1 MASAEHR
8 PDDELVRSF
17 LDGDREAFA
26 ALVERHERRVY
37 NLAFR
42 MLGNPEDA
50 RDTSQDV
57 FVSCLRKL
65 SGFRGASSFTTWLHR
80 ITVNACYDSLRKRG
94 REELM
99 GDDEGGLPE
108 PPSSSDVAE
117 EAALAVDIQR
127 ALLRVPEEFR
137 VVLVMH
143 DVQGVPYEEI
153 AEALGAPVGTVK
165 SRLHRGRVALARILG
180 GSGGVAGPERGSDVE
195 SGQRT
200 PRGERGTRRGAA
212 GVEREHP
219 GGSSPSNQQVTR
231 E

>member
-1 MASAEHR
+1 MASAGGR

-17 LDGDREAFA
+17 LDGDRESFA
-26 ALVERHERRVY
+26 TLVERHERRVY

-57 FVSCLRKL
+57 FLTCLRKL

-80 ITVNACYDSLRKRG
+80 ITVNACYDALRKRG
-94 REELM
+94 REELV
-99 GDDEGGLPE
+99 GDDDGRFPE
-108 PPSSSDVAE
+108 PPATSDLAD
-117 EAALAVDIQR
+117 EAAMAVDIQR

-143 DVQGVPYEEI
+143 DVQGIPYEEI
-153 AEALGAPVGTVK
+153 AGALGAPVGTVK

-180 GSGGVAGPERGSDVE
+180 RTSE
-195 SGQRT
+195 SEQRS
-200 PRGERGTRRGAA
+200 RKG
-212 GVEREHP
+212 EHP
-219 GGSSPSNQQVTR
+219 GGSRPSNKQVTR

>member
-1 MASAEHR
+1 MAGRTAGGEPGPGAPASR
-8 PDDELVRSF
+8 LDDELVRAF
-17 LDGDREAFA
+17 LHGDREAFG

-42 MLGNPEDA
+42 MLGNTEDA

-57 FVSCLRKL
+57 FITCLRKL

-80 ITVNACYDSLRKRG
+80 ITVNACYDALRKRR
-94 REELM
+94 REELV
-99 GDDEGGLPE
+99 GDEDEGFPE
-108 PPSSSDVAE
+108 PPSSGPDLAE
-117 EAALAVDIQR
+117 EAALTVDIQR

-137 VVLVMH
+137 VVVVMH

-165 SRLHRGRVALARILG
+165 SRLHRGRVALARALG
-180 GSGGVAGPERGSDVE
+180 GPPGRSG
-195 SGQRT
+195 
-200 PRGERGTRRGAA
+200 
-212 GVEREHP
+212 EHP
-219 GGSSPSNQQVTR
+219 GGSHPSNQQVSR

>member
-1 MASAEHR
+1 MASSETR

-17 LDGDREAFA
+17 LGGDREAFA
-26 ALVERHERRVY
+26 GLVERHERRVY

-57 FVSCLRKL
+57 FLTCLRKL

-94 REELM
+94 RVHLVGEDEERFP
-99 GDDEGGLPE
+99 ELPA
-108 PPSSSDVAE
+108 SSDLAE

-143 DVQGVPYEEI
+143 DVQGTPYEDI

-165 SRLHRGRVALARILG
+165 SRLHRGRVALAKVLG
-180 GSGGVAGPERGSDVE
+180 RSFQG
-195 SGQRT
+195 
-200 PRGERGTRRGAA
+200 
-212 GVEREHP
+212 EHP
-219 GGSSPSNQQVTR
+219 GGARPSNQQVTQ

>member
-1 MASAEHR
+1 LASAGGP

-57 FVSCLRKL
+57 FLTCLRKL
-65 SGFRGASSFTTWLHR
+65 SGFRGASTFTTWLHR
-80 ITVNACYDSLRKRG
+80 ITVNACYDALRKRG
-94 REELM
+94 REELV
-99 GDDEGGLPE
+99 GDDQGGFPE
-108 PPSSSDVAE
+108 RPGSSDLAD
-117 EAALAVDIQR
+117 EAAMALDIQR

-143 DVQGVPYEEI
+143 DVQAIPYDEI

-165 SRLHRGRVALARILG
+165 SRLHRGRVALARALG

-200 PRGERGTRRGAA
+200 PRGEGRSSD
-212 GVEREHP
+212 REPP
-219 GGSSPSNQQVTR
+219 GGSRPSNQQVTR

>member
-1 MASAEHR
+1 VARFPGR
-8 PDDELVRSF
+8 PDEELIRSF
-17 LDGDREAFA
+17 LDGDREAFG

-57 FVSCLRKL
+57 FLTCLRKL

-94 REELM
+94 REELV
-99 GDDEGGLPE
+99 GDEDGDFPE
-108 PPSSSDVAE
+108 PASSPPDLAE
-117 EAALAVDIQR
+117 EAAAAVDVQR
-127 ALLRVPEEFR
+127 ALLRVPQEFR
-137 VVLVMH
+137 VVLLMH
-143 DVQGVPYEEI
+143 DVQGIPYEDI

-165 SRLHRGRVALARILG
+165 SRLHRGRVALARAVG
-180 GSGGVAGPERGSDVE
+180 GSGGVAGPERDRAKE

-200 PRGERGTRRGAA
+200 PRTEGPSLD
-212 GVEREHP
+212 REHP
-219 GGSSPSNQQVTR
+219 GGPRPSNQQVTR

>member
-1 MASAEHR
+1 MASPETR

-17 LDGDREAFA
+17 LGGDRGAFA

-57 FVSCLRKL
+57 FLTCLRKL

-80 ITVNACYDSLRKRG
+80 ITVNACYDALRKRG
-94 REELM
+94 REQLV
-99 GDDEGGLPE
+99 DENEEGFPE
-108 PPSSSDVAE
+108 PPTSSDLAD

-143 DVQGVPYEEI
+143 DVQGTPYEDI

-165 SRLHRGRVALARILG
+165 SRLHRGRVALAKALGPSVG
-180 GSGGVAGPERGSDVE
+180 GSGGVAGPEQDRAGG

-200 PRGERGTRRGAA
+200 PRGERA
-212 GVEREHP
+212 GEHR
-219 GGSSPSNQQVTR
+219 GGSRPSNQQVTQ

>member
-1 MASAEHR
+1 VSASLGGPA
-8 PDDELVRSF
+8 DDELVRSF
-17 LDGDREAFA
+17 LDGDRDAFA

-57 FVSCLRKL
+57 FLTCLRKL
-65 SGFRGASSFTTWLHR
+65 SGFRGASTFTTWLHR
-80 ITVNACYDSLRKRG
+80 ITVNACYDALRKRG
-94 REELM
+94 REELV
-99 GDDEGGLPE
+99 GDEEGGFPE
-108 PPSSSDVAE
+108 PPATSDLADE
-117 EAALAVDIQR
+117 TALAVDIQR

-143 DVQGVPYEEI
+143 DVQGIPYEDI

-165 SRLHRGRVALARILG
+165 SRLHRGRVSMARVLG
-180 GSGGVAGPERGSDVE
+180 RPGRDG
-195 SGQRT
+195 
-200 PRGERGTRRGAA
+200 
-212 GVEREHP
+212 EHP
-219 GGSSPSNQQVTR
+219 GGSRPSNQQVTQ